1 MALAPGNR
9 GCFNWLM
16 LHDPQQQLQSLVGN
30 AVEALRRLPDGERA
44 AMLREM
50 QTVVFRRAAEA
61 YGLRHGKT
69 FADRFVNTVA
79 LRLDEH

>member
-1 MALAPGNR
+1 
-9 GCFNWLM
+9 M
-16 LHDPQQQLQSLVGN
+16 LHDPQQQLEELVGK
-30 AVEALRRLPDGERA
+30 AVEALRRLPDEERA
-44 AMLREM
+44 ALLTEM

-79 LRLDEH
+79 LRLQEDESEEPL

>member
-1 MALAPGNR
+1 
-9 GCFNWLM
+9 M
-16 LHDPQQQLQSLVGN
+16 LHDPQQQLEELVGK
-30 AVEALRRLPDGERA
+30 AVEALRRLPDEERA
-44 AMLREM
+44 ALLTEM

-79 LRLDEH
+79 LRLQEDESEEPPAGTP